1 MKIVTTPMCEDVLKI
16 AGVDAYSV
24 VMPDKIGESDVAVVL
39 SESKASDSHIGL
51 KLNTYE
57 QVLDSVNIIADYFG
71 STPDE
76 RQLAHIK
83 MLDEDN
89 RSKRK
94 TRGNVRVKVFSNFLC
109 ECVADMG
116 YVIDDEDYDYVVIP
130 DYMQTDVNYEDAI
143 IVASHSNVSKGI
155 VERIKAR
162 YDFLECKLCTKQ

>member
-1 MKIVTTPMCEDVLKI
+1 MKIVTTPMCEDVLRI
-16 AGVDAYSV
+16 AGVDDYTV
-24 VMPDKIGESDVAVVL
+24 VMPDKICESDVAVVL

-51 KLNTYE
+51 KLNTYS
-57 QVLDSVNIIADYFG
+57 QLLDSVNIIADYFEG
-71 STPDE
+71 TPDE
-76 RQLAHIK
+76 QQLAHIR

-94 TRGNVRVKVFSNFLC
+94 THSSVRVKVFSNFLC

-130 DYMQTDVNYEDAI
+130 DYMQTDVNYEGAV

-155 VERIKAR
+155 VERIKNR
-162 YDFLECKLCTKQ
+162 YDFLECELCTKR